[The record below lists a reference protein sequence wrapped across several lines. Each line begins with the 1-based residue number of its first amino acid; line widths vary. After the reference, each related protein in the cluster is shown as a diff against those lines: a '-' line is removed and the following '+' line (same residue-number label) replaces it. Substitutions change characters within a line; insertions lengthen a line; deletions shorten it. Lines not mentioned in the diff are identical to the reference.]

1 MSKNYCTYQIAYI
14 ALDSISLVGALV
26 AGTAVIKA
34 FKLIQKNSGRTTK
47 QILKSVT
54 RAEKRRLTKDIVR
67 LNNPNNPNKST
78 KALKAILNTE
88 DSKNMYTKLKITK
101 ALKLHL
107 KDGVGAA
114 LTFSGSAFA
123 GFSSNQIKAIAVTV
137 FE

>member
-14 ALDSISLVGALV
+14 ALDSIYLVGALV
-26 AGTAVIKA
+26 AGTAAIKA
-34 FKLIQKNSGRTTK
+34 FKLIQKNSGRTTQ
-47 QILKSVT
+47 QILKNVT
-54 RAEKRRLTKDIVR
+54 RAPKRRLTKDIVR
-67 LNNPNNPNKST
+67 LNNPNKST
-78 KALKAILNTE
+78 KALKAIL
-88 DSKNMYTKLKITK
+88 KITK
-101 ALKLHL
+101 AVKLHL